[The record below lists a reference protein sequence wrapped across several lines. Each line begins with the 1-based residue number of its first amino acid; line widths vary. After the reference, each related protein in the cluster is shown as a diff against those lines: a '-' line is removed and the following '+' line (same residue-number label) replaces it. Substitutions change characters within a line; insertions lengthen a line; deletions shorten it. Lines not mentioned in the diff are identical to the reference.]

1 MGAWLLWLNDLSS
14 GIIGELEV
22 SVFGLKVLIALVTLL
37 DVVKI
42 LALSVRL
49 LAVNVDSYWILGN
62 ILF

>member
-1 MGAWLLWLNDLSS
+1 MGEWLLWLKDLSS
-14 GIIGELEV
+14 GITGELEI
-22 SVFGLKVLIALVTLL
+22 SVFQLKVLMALVTLL